1 MRGHRIDALRLM
13 LITDGAG
20 DPGRLLRMVVAAIA
34 GGVRCVQ
41 VREPRMSTRELL
53 DLCEEL
59 RPRLEGVEGVLL
71 VNDRVSLAASGAAHG
86 VHLGQR
92 SLPPRAT
99 RGVLDAC
106 RDDAIVGLSVHDAA
120 QLRGANGAD
129 YVILAPVFPTESHPG
144 APGLGPAAAAALAAA
159 TELPAVWL
167 GGIDLGTLD
176 LVVPHRPAG
185 VAVMRA
191 ITAAADPA
199 AAAAALSQALRA
211 RGI

>member
-1 MRGHRIDALRLM
+1 MRGHRMDVLRLM
-13 LITDGAG
+13 LVTDGTG
-20 DPGRLLRMVVAAIA
+20 DPARLQRTVLAAID

-41 VREPRMSTRELL
+41 VREPRLSTRELWE
-53 DLCEEL
+53 LCKVFL
-59 RPRLEGVEGVLL
+59 PRLDAVEGLLL

-92 SLPPRAT
+92 SLPPLAT

-106 RDDAIVGLSVHDAA
+106 RDDAVVGLSVHDAA
-120 QLRGANGAD
+120 ELRGAGGAD
-129 YVILAPVFPTESHPG
+129 YVLIAPVFSTESHPG
-144 APGLGPAAAAALAAA
+144 APGLGPAVAAALAAE
-159 TELPAVWL
+159 TTLPAIWL
-167 GGIDLGTLD
+167 GGIDVATLD
-176 LVVPHRPAG
+176 LVAPHRPAG

-199 AAAAALSQALRA
+199 AAAAALSEALRA

>member
-1 MRGHRIDALRLM
+1 MRGYPIDALRLM

-20 DPGRLLRMVVAAIA
+20 DPARVLRTVVAAIA

-59 RPRLEGVEGVLL
+59 RPRLEAEDGLLL

-106 RDDAIVGLSVHDAA
+106 RDDAVVGLSVHDASE
-120 QLRGANGAD
+120 LRGAGGAD
-129 YVILAPVFPTESHPG
+129 YVLLAPVFPTESHPG
-144 APGLGPAAAAALAAA
+144 APALGPAAAAALAAA
-159 TELPAVWL
+159 TSLPAIWL
-167 GGIDLGTLD
+167 GGIDLATLD
-176 LVVPHRPAG
+176 LLAPYHPDG
-185 VAVMRA
+185 IAVMRA

-199 AAAAALSQALRA
+199 AAAAALSAALRA